1 VITLDTTRIL
11 VVEDEG
17 ILALDLKNRLQSMGY
32 AVVGHASTGEGAIQQ
47 ASQTCPDLVLMDIRL
62 KGSMDG
68 IEAAEQIH
76 YKLGIPVVYLT
87 AHSDEATLER
97 AKVTEPFG
105 YLLKPFQERELHT
118 TIEMALY
125 RHKMERRLKESERWL
140 TATLT
145 GIGDAVI
152 ATDEQG
158 RIQFMNPVAEA
169 LTGWKQAEA
178 QAKRFEQVFYA
189 IHAET
194 RNVIENPAARVI
206 REGEPIVLGDGILLI
221 ARDGTEVP
229 IDDSAAPIKDE
240 RGNSCGAVVVFRDI
254 GERVRAEQA
263 LRQNACELQARNEE
277 LDAFSHTVAHD
288 LKAPLNPIIGFAEFL
303 EKEYHTLSD
312 EDLREFLRAIARTGR
327 KMGNI
332 IEELLLLAQVR
343 TADIRKKPLPMAN
356 IVSEAQHRLMYMIEE
371 HQAEIIS
378 PDTWPLA
385 QGYAPWVEEV
395 WVNYLSN
402 GMKYGGQPPRVQ
414 LGATV
419 GSNGMIRFWV
429 QDNGPG
435 LSPEDQAQLFTPFT
449 RLSQARASGH
459 GLGLS
464 VARRIVEKL
473 GGEVGVESEEGQG
486 SVFYFT
492 LPGAE

>member
-1 VITLDTTRIL
+1 LDKTRIL

-17 ILALDLKNRLQSMGY
+17 ILALDLKNRLEDMGY
-32 AVVGHASTGEGAIQQ
+32 AVIGHASTGEGAIRQ
-47 ASQTCPDLVLMDIRL
+47 ANGTSPDLVLMDIRL
-62 KGSMDG
+62 RGGMDG
-68 IEAAEQIH
+68 IEAAERIH
-76 YKLGIPVVYLT
+76 SRLGIPVVYLT

-97 AKVTEPFG
+97 AKITEPFG
-105 YLLKPFQERELHT
+105 YLLKPFQESELRT

-125 RHKMERRLKESERWL
+125 KHKMERRLQESERWL

-169 LTGWKQAEA
+169 LTGWEQKEA
-178 QAKRFEQVFYA
+178 RDKDLEEVLHI
-189 IHAET
+189 IHQET
-194 RNVIENPAARVI
+194 RNPIPNPVTRVLQ
-206 REGEPIVLGDGILLI
+206 EGEVVLLGDGILLI
-221 ARDGTEVP
+221 AKDGAEVP

-240 RGNSCGAVVVFRDI
+240 RGNICGVVVVFRDI

-263 LRQNACELQARNEE
+263 LRQNAFELQARNEE

-303 EKEYHTLSD
+303 ENEYQTLSD
-312 EDLREFLRAIARTGR
+312 EELREFLRAIGRTGR
-327 KMGNI
+327 KMRNI
-332 IEELLLLAQVR
+332 IEELLLLAQMR
-343 TADIRKKPLPMAN
+343 TADVRKKPLPMAN
-356 IVSEAQHRLMYMIEE
+356 IVAEAQHRLIYMIEE
-371 HQAEIIS
+371 YQAEIIS
-378 PDTWPLA
+378 PDTWPSALGHA
-385 QGYAPWVEEV
+385 SWVEEV

-402 GMKYGGQPPRVQ
+402 SMKYGGQPPRVL

-419 GSNGMIRFWV
+419 GANGMIRFWV

-435 LSPEDQAQLFTPFT
+435 LSPEDQAQLFAPFT

-473 GGEVGVESEEGQG
+473 GGEVGVESDVGHG